1 MVGRGQTNSFDDVTI
16 RPHWMTHFHLNSCD
30 LMFTV
35 FKFTRT
41 KSHFQIFISPLVY
54 TFQFMDVKD
63 KFQPNPVKNK

>member
-1 MVGRGQTNSFDDVTI
+1 
-16 RPHWMTHFHLNSCD
+16 
-30 LMFTV
+30 MFTV

-63 KFQPNPVKNK
+63 KFQPNPVKNKW